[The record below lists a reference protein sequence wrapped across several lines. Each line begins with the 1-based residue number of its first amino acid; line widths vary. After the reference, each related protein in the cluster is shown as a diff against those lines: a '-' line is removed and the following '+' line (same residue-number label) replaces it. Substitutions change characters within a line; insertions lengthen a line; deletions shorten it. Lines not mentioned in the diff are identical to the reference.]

1 MHSKEVISLV
11 QKKRE
16 DGLSIR
22 KIAAEIYRTV
32 EYMLNTDYEWKKR
45 GWKKTISKRTE
56 RRMKRSVTR
65 LLSSGEKVTAKKV
78 KEKCELDIS
87 VRTVQKKATRN
98 WT

>member
-45 GWKKTISKRTE
+45 GWKKNNFQENRKKNEEECYEVVIIWRKGDSEESK
-56 RRMKRSVTR
+56 
-65 LLSSGEKVTAKKV
+65 GEV
-78 KEKCELDIS
+78 
-87 VRTVQKKATRN
+87 
-98 WT
+98 